1 MAKSTAQGSK
11 ETFGKKKEGNPKENM
26 VLKNNDQNPTEVKV
40 DKEKKGIIKT
50 ILEFIKEVLMWLK
63 GVFNDEKGNP
73 SSKRI
78 VGLGC
83 AVALC
88 ITMYHN
94 GFSSVE
100 VAPARYL
107 VDAVALLAFGTL
119 GLASVD
125 KFTARRG
132 KKKEEDSE

>member
-1 MAKSTAQGSK
+1 MRRNCCGVNPSPTKFRQSK
-11 ETFGKKKEGNPKENM
+11 CAW
-26 VLKNNDQNPTEVKV
+26 Q
-40 DKEKKGIIKT
+40 KGDPDPSSARLT
-50 ILEFIKEVLMWLK
+50 L
-63 GVFNDEKGNP
+63 FNDEKGNP

-94 GFSSVE
+94 SFSTTD
-100 VAPARYL
+100 VAPAEYL
-107 VDAVALLAFGTL
+107 VDSVALLAFGCL
-119 GLASVD
+119 GLASID

-132 KKKEEDSE
+132 KKKEEDSEE

>member
-1 MAKSTAQGSK
+1 MDQ
-11 ETFGKKKEGNPKENM
+11 EN
-26 VLKNNDQNPTEVKV
+26 KNQKPIEVKV
-40 DKEKKGIIKT
+40 DNEKIGFMKT
-50 ILEFIKEVLMWLK
+50 ILNLIKETFMWLK
-63 GVFNDEKGNP
+63 GIFNDEKGNP

-94 GFSSVE
+94 SFSTTD
-100 VAPARYL
+100 VAPAEYL
-107 VDAVALLAFGTL
+107 VDSVALLAFGCL
-119 GLASVD
+119 GLASID

-132 KKKEEDSE
+132 KKKEEDSEE

>member
-1 MAKSTAQGSK
+1 MK
-11 ETFGKKKEGNPKENM
+11 
-26 VLKNNDQNPTEVKV
+26 
-40 DKEKKGIIKT
+40 
-50 ILEFIKEVLMWLK
+50 ILENLQKWAGGLFK
-63 GVFNDEKGNP
+63 DESGTP
-73 SSKRI
+73 SSKRL

-83 AVALC
+83 SVALC

-94 GFSSVE
+94 SFSSVD

-125 KFTARRG
+125 KFTARRE

>member
-1 MAKSTAQGSK
+1 VLKAQKRPLEKKKRVNQKENMDQKNENQKPTEDKVDNEKTGIMKTILNFIK
-11 ETFGKKKEGNPKENM
+11 ETF
-26 VLKNNDQNPTEVKV
+26 
-40 DKEKKGIIKT
+40 
-50 ILEFIKEVLMWLK
+50 MWLK

-78 VGLGC
+78 VGMGC

-94 GFSSVE
+94 SFSSVD

-125 KFTARRG
+125 KLTARRG
-132 KKKEEDSE
+132 KKKEEDSEE

>member
-1 MAKSTAQGSK
+1 MDQKKENQKPTEDKVDNEKTGTMKTILNFIK
-11 ETFGKKKEGNPKENM
+11 ETF
-26 VLKNNDQNPTEVKV
+26 
-40 DKEKKGIIKT
+40 
-50 ILEFIKEVLMWLK
+50 MWLK
-63 GVFNDEKGNP
+63 GIFNDEKGNP

-78 VGLGC
+78 VGMGC

-88 ITMYHN
+88 MTMYHN
-94 GFSSVE
+94 SFSSVD

-119 GLASVD
+119 GLASID

-132 KKKEEDSE
+132 KKKEEDSEE